1 MANTNIVSGMEKLAR
16 KWHDGQFR
24 RGPERLPYI
33 VHPEAVVAQL
43 KNWGYSE
50 KNDPVILAIAWG
62 HDLFEDTAVP
72 AADVLKVCGTF
83 GAEVIFGISW
93 LTFCREN
100 WPEIDSAAEAKGRYI
115 ERIANCAPPAILAV
129 KLADRF
135 NNLRDFIKY
144 RGGRDEKT
152 QAYYREA
159 EPLFEN
165 IKRLP
170 VSLQKMVGESL
181 AELRSSLIF

>member
-1 MANTNIVSGMEKLAR
+1 MTNNIVSGMEALAR
-16 KWHDGQFR
+16 KWHDGQYR

-50 KNDPVILAIAWG
+50 ENDPAILAIAWG

-72 AADVLKVCGTF
+72 AVEILKVCGSF
-83 GAEVIFGISW
+83 GVEVISGISW

-100 WPEIDSAAEAKGRYI
+100 WPETDSPKTAKGRYI
-115 ERIANCAPPAILAV
+115 ERIARCAPPDILAV

-135 NNLRDFIKY
+135 CNLRDFIKS
-144 RGGRDEKT
+144 RGERDEKA

-170 VSLQKMVGESL
+170 DNLQKIAEDSL
-181 AELRSSLIF
+181 AELRGLIF